1 MVDNIMGKEVL
12 VVHLDKVDIPKAGE
26 LADLLQEWVT
36 WVKTYGSQIG
46 SDDHI
51 VDLYQRTRKATKKWG
66 RDG

>member
-1 MVDNIMGKEVL
+1 MAGNIMGKEVL

-36 WVKTYGSQIG
+36 WVKVYGALLG
-46 SDDHI
+46 TDDTI
-51 VDLYQRTRKATKKWG
+51 VDLYQRTRGAVKKWG